1 MHISVASG
9 CCSVNKLCCAALLH
23 LSRMYLALRR
33 SCMNQL
39 SSELRVSGVLGSISN
54 NKTHGFVFQARQTRD
69 IPGMITS
76 LPAVA
81 CAARARCLEPCDF
94 DTAQRRLLRPAS
106 HLADL
111 IGGEAP
117 TDKARLQTLPAI
129 CSHPRRA
136 LCR

>member
-1 MHISVASG
+1 
-9 CCSVNKLCCAALLH
+9 
-23 LSRMYLALRR
+23 MYLALRR

-76 LPAVA
+76 LPVVA
-81 CAARARCLEPCDF
+81 CAARARCLESCDF

-111 IGGEAP
+111 IEARHQLI
-117 TDKARLQTLPAI
+117 RLDSRLFPRSAVIHDAPYAADYTSHHTLWAEVEQ
-129 CSHPRRA
+129 SQE
-136 LCR
+136 